1 MKYLIHR
8 NGQNFGPYSIDELN
22 THLISKQLTT
32 DDLVYDGSHWITIN
46 QLLRINHS
54 VGSEEKKKFSPTNL
68 YIPPIKGSANISNAI
83 RPTTIHS
90 LGYRKRASFLPV
102 FWLTIGTVIFIF
114 IGQSFGWIELITSGE
129 ERNWISQTY
138 IMLLAGI
145 VLFTLGCWYYW
156 LKDLIFGIEVSN
168 IRSGYIYDYSGGG
181 GGGGGGSG
189 CGGGGGCGGGCGGG
203 G

>member
-1 MKYLIHR
+1 MCIRDSYK

-22 THLISKQLTT
+22 THLISKQLTP

-46 QLLRINHS
+46 QLLGITHS
-54 VGSEEKKKFSPTNL
+54 VGFGEKKNLSPTNL
-68 YIPPIKGSANISNAI
+68 YIPPMKGSANISNAN
-83 RPTTIHS
+83 RPTANHS

-102 FWLTIGTVIFIF
+102 FWLTIVTVIFIF

-156 LKDLIFGIEVSN
+156 LKDLIFGVEVSN
-168 IRSGYIYDYSGGG
+168 IGSGYIYDYSG
-181 GGGGGGSG
+181 S
-189 CGGGGGCGGGCGGG
+189 GGGGCGGGSRCGRGSCCG
-203 G
+203 